1 MGSVP
6 VGEQGI
12 SDRTWVEV
20 SNTQLEEGQ
29 ELAVAFSTAGAA
41 GAAVAAGGEAVVV
54 RSGR

>member
-20 SNTQLEEGQ
+20 SDSQLEEGQ
-29 ELAVAFSTAGAA
+29 ELAVSFSTAGAA
-41 GAAVAAGGEAVVV
+41 VVAGGEAVVV
-54 RSGR
+54 RTGR